1 MPSGAL
7 RRAARLFPADFRW
20 KCGKL
25 RGCAKNVREG
35 TLFGNSLLW
44 YHGDKGRID
53 SYSAHML
60 PWSVTA
66 TQSTA
71 AFHLPLP
78 GLNSRMRTACTL
90 FYVWKSL
97 SLLYQHSVLNVLNQI
112 QNYFYTAC
120 ELSGHTKI
128 ERIVLIHFPHTHS
141 IIARVGS
148 SCGRV
153 E

>member
-78 GLNSRMRTACTL
+78 GPNSWMRTACTL
-90 FYVWKSL
+90 LCVEEFIFAISTQCFEC
-97 SLLYQHSVLNVLNQI
+97 SQSNSNVFFTLHVNFQD
-112 QNYFYTAC
+112 T
-120 ELSGHTKI
+120 LK
-128 ERIVLIHFPHTHS
+128 
-141 IIARVGS
+141 
-148 SCGRV
+148 
-153 E
+153 